1 MASRAIP
8 REEVAGLAL
17 ALALHAGLVA
27 LVVLKPAN
35 APPIAPPERISVTLS
50 DDVGLT
56 STSPEPQAAAAP
68 PAAPQLAPIAEPEP
82 APEPEPQPKLLPRL
96 RPEPTPLPL
105 PRPALRPVPQP
116 RTTAAPPPPP
126 RTATRTSPAPA
137 ARPASRPPGAS
148 RISDDFLRGVA
159 GAQTTGA
166 SRNPPAAAIGPAV
179 RSAIG
184 QAIARELKPHWVA
197 PQGAEAELLVTV
209 VRFHLARDGSLVGE
223 PEIVRQSGETAANRA
238 QLQRHREQA
247 VRAVRLAEPFDLPVE
262 YYAGWQVVTSTFD
275 KRLSQ

>member
-17 ALALHAGLVA
+17 ALAIHAGLVA
-27 LVVLKPAN
+27 LLVLKPAK
-35 APPIAPPERISVTLS
+35 APTIAPPERISVTLS

-68 PAAPQLAPIAEPEP
+68 PAAPQIAPIAEPEP

-96 RPEPTPLPL
+96 RPEPAPLPL

-116 RTTAAPPPPP
+116 RTTAAPPP
-126 RTATRTSPAPA
+126 RAATRTPPAPA
-137 ARPASRPPGAS
+137 TRPATRPPGAS

-166 SRNPPAAAIGPAV
+166 SRNPPAATIGPAV

-197 PQGAEAELLVTV
+197 PQGAEAELLITV

>member
-17 ALALHAGLVA
+17 ALAIHAGLVA
-27 LVVLKPAN
+27 LLVLKPAK
-35 APPIAPPERISVTLS
+35 APTIAPPERISVTLS

-68 PAAPQLAPIAEPEP
+68 PAAPQIAPIAEPEP

-96 RPEPTPLPL
+96 RPEPAPLPL

-116 RTTAAPPPPP
+116 RTTAAPPP
-126 RTATRTSPAPA
+126 RAATRTPPAPA
-137 ARPASRPPGAS
+137 TRPASRPPGAS

-166 SRNPPAAAIGPAV
+166 SRNPPAATIGPAV